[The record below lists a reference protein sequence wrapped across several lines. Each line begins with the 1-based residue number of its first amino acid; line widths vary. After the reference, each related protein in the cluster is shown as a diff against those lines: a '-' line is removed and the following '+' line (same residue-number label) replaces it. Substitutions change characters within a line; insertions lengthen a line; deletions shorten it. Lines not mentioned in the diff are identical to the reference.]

1 MFNSYKHLKNNK
13 EKFIIF
19 ISITVA
25 IGLSIFLAI
34 FIWNLYRSKRLDRIA
49 KSLRQPN
56 LSQSTLC
63 SSASNGNGGRRSS
76 ENNITGKYYCSDGWE
91 KLFLI
96 FCLFFMIF
104 QSIIVCQKNINI
116 KRGGGGGE
124 RIFFFKLGIILKG
137 KFS

>member
-1 MFNSYKHLKNNK
+1 MNKILFMTLDSIYCIFKYIIHISSFKKIHFPENEDSNYVVNFVGDMFNSYKHLKNNK
-13 EKFIIF
+13 EKFILF

-76 ENNITGKYYCSDGWE
+76 ENNITGKY
-91 KLFLI
+91 
-96 FCLFFMIF
+96 
-104 QSIIVCQKNINI
+104 
-116 KRGGGGGE
+116 
-124 RIFFFKLGIILKG
+124 
-137 KFS
+137 

>member
-1 MFNSYKHLKNNK
+1 MVNFVGDMFNSYKHLKNNK
-13 EKFIIF
+13 EKFILF

-63 SSASNGNGGRRSS
+63 SSASNGRRSS
-76 ENNITGKYYCSDGWE
+76 ENNITGGKY
-91 KLFLI
+91 
-96 FCLFFMIF
+96 
-104 QSIIVCQKNINI
+104 
-116 KRGGGGGE
+116 
-124 RIFFFKLGIILKG
+124 
-137 KFS
+137 